1 MLLNPWAIICLT
13 YLAGLLSTAWLGL
26 SPAPSQW
33 MGLSLGWL
41 LLAGSAAIFG
51 PRRWPR
57 GPGSL
62 FWLSLALVALLAA
75 GYLQWRLP
83 QPSAQDISQALQPKA
98 TIQPTVTVVGHLLG
112 PGQENARG
120 GQQFWLAAE
129 LVQKEPDL
137 QFRSTTGQLYMTLP
151 AAVAQQWLGC
161 EKIRVT
167 GQLYQPRSPK
177 NPSQFDFSAYLQ
189 RRGVFAGLRG
199 QRAETAGQGFCWPA
213 QLRQRIVQAQSQG
226 LPKNTAG
233 ISPEGQLL
241 SSIVLGQKAVSLP
254 YGLRALFSQVGLSH
268 LLAAS
273 GYQVSLLVGT
283 VLSWGQSQRPRYR
296 LGLALG
302 ILLLYLMLTGLQPS
316 VVRAALLWLG
326 VMVAVVNER
335 KLNPLGALLLVATAM
350 TLVNPVSIWD
360 LGFQLSFLATL
371 GILVTAPY
379 LQEKLDFLPPKISEI
394 ISVPLAA
401 TLWTTPLLIGQ
412 FSQFSWVAIPL
423 NIIVTPLIEL
433 LSLGGMLSALG
444 ALLWPGLG
452 TLLALPLLYPT
463 QALMYLAE
471 MGSQFPALAVG
482 RVAGGLVLLLYGA
495 MILVWQHTPWRRYWL
510 GASLGLWALVFLP
523 LTYQQ
528 FLRTQVIVFHTPQQP
543 VLLIQRQQALT
554 LITDG
559 QDQTEAFV
567 LQPALA
573 QNALNQSPCRLSSQE
588 LSSACPSVTW
598 LSQQPPILEFT
609 LQQKRWWVLL
619 KRLEAKAPI
628 PALPS
633 RPDVLVWTGKFMPQA
648 WLEALNPRTAIAVTE
663 HVSQRTRTILKTQG
677 SQLLVTG
684 EMGAVLWTPHHG
696 FMAEQERWQGQSD

>member
-1 MLLNPWAIICLT
+1 
-13 YLAGLLSTAWLGL
+13 
-26 SPAPSQW
+26 
-33 MGLSLGWL
+33 
-41 LLAGSAAIFG
+41 
-51 PRRWPR
+51 
-57 GPGSL
+57 L

-83 QPSAQDISQALQPKA
+83 QPSAQDISQALQAKT
-98 TIQPTVTVVGHLLG
+98 TIQPTVTVVGRLLG

-129 LVQKEPDL
+129 LVQKEPDP
-137 QFRSTTGQLYMTLP
+137 QFRPTTGQLYMTLP
-151 AAVAQQWLGC
+151 ADVSQHWLGC

-167 GQLYQPRSPK
+167 GQLYKPRSPK

-199 QRAETAGQGFCWPA
+199 QTAETAGQGFCWPA

-226 LPKNTAG
+226 LPKNAAG
-233 ISPEGQLL
+233 ISPEGQLI

-254 YGLRALFSQVGLSH
+254 YDLRALFSQVGLSH

-326 VMVAVVNER
+326 VMVAVVSER
-335 KLNPLGALLLVATAM
+335 KLNPLGALLLVATVM
-350 TLVNPVSIWD
+350 TLANPVSIWD

-379 LQEKLDFLPPKISEI
+379 LQEKFDFLPPKLSEMI
-394 ISVPLAA
+394 AVPLAA

-423 NIIVTPLIEL
+423 NVIVTPLIEL

-452 TLLALPLLYPT
+452 SLLALPLLYPV
-463 QALMYLAE
+463 QGLIYLAE
-471 MGSQFPALAVG
+471 IGSQFPALAVG

-495 MILVWQHTPWRRYWL
+495 MVLVWQHAPGRRYWL
-510 GASLGLWALVFLP
+510 GASLGLWIMVFLP
-523 LTYQQ
+523 LVYQQ

-543 VLLIQRQQALT
+543 VLLIQQQQALT

-559 QDQTEAFV
+559 RDQTEAFV

-573 QNALNQSPCRLSSQE
+573 QNGLNQSPCRLSFQE
-588 LSSACPSVTW
+588 LSSGCPSVNW

-609 LQQKRWWVLL
+609 LQQKRWWILL
-619 KRLEAKAPI
+619 KRPEAKAPI

-633 RPDVLVWTGKFMPQA
+633 RPDVLVWAGKFLPQA
-648 WLEALNPRTAIAVTE
+648 WLAALNPKTAIAVAE
-663 HVSQRTRTILKTQG
+663 QVSSRTRTSLQQQG
-677 SQLLVTG
+677 SQLWVTG
-684 EMGAVLWTPHHG
+684 ETGAILWTPHQG
-696 FMAEQERWQGQSD
+696 FQAEQERGQGLPD